1 MIASGVIFLAER
13 VSGWAN
19 VVLAYEPVWA
29 IGTGK
34 VATPAQAQEV
44 RHSSFV
50 FIKLVSCHLASH
62 LTQRCF
68 NSILIVKFKFLIV
81 EYIGQKRYCLFSKF
95 ACV

>member
-13 VSGWAN
+13 VSNWAN

-44 RHSSFV
+44 RHSSFA

-62 LTQRCF
+62 LTQRCS